1 MTCRL
6 RPSTGTVWAVVSW
19 ILIAIMVFAV
29 AWPVS
34 RLFLGSIFDV
44 ATGRPS
50 IAAYQA
56 FINSRVGLVSLS
68 NTLLLGVAATAAA
81 LVLGTALA
89 VIVSRLDF
97 PGRGVIA
104 FLPVA
109 TLVIPDVIAAQAW
122 IQLLGNNG
130 LLTRQAGAVGLSL
143 PGFYGW
149 FGMIWVMTLQQ
160 YAYVYL
166 IVGAALQK
174 ADTSLEDAAA
184 SLGAAPRRVL
194 RTVTLRLL
202 MPALVM
208 GGLVVFA
215 HAIDN
220 FGIPAILGHRVPVL
234 SVAAYD
240 AFVNE
245 LGDEPLLQS
254 SLASIL
260 LVLGVVVLLAQRR
273 VVAATDVRVPGRSAP
288 VPMALRP
295 RTAALTTL
303 VAGSIVAAT
312 LVPVFVI
319 LVTSVTATSGPV
331 VHYGS
336 FSLDNW
342 AALAP
347 KIQPLLVNSLLL
359 ASAAT
364 VAGLVFVVLGAYV
377 VVRVR
382 GVFGLAVD
390 LLTLLPL
397 MVSGTVL
404 GISLIQSYNA
414 GPIVLTGTPII
425 MIMAYAARRV
435 PLGLKAA
442 AATLATIPESI
453 EEASQSLGVPP
464 FETFAKVVVP
474 LMLPGVAAAGVLI
487 WVTTLSELSCSIVLY
502 YGGMS
507 TLPIE
512 IFQQVDSG
520 RMGAAS
526 VLGVVLLAVIFVP
539 LGIARCIFGVDPV
552 RSA

>member
-1 MTCRL
+1 MIRRL
-6 RPSTGTVWAVVSW
+6 RPSTGIAWAVVSS

-29 AWPVS
+29 AWPVG
-34 RLFLGSIFDV
+34 RLFLGSIIDV

-56 FINSRVGLVSLS
+56 FIDSRTGLASLG
-68 NTLLLGVAATAAA
+68 NTLLLGIAVTAAA
-81 LVLGTALA
+81 LVLGTMLA
-89 VIVSRLDF
+89 VIVTRLDF
-97 PGRGVIA
+97 PGRRVIA
-104 FLPVA
+104 FLPIA
-109 TLVIPDVIAAQAW
+109 TLVIPDVVAAQAW

-130 LLTRQAGAVGLSL
+130 LLTRQAGALGLSL

-166 IVGAALQK
+166 IAGAAVQK
-174 ADTSLEDAAA
+174 ADASLEDAAA
-184 SLGAAPRRVL
+184 SLGSAPRRVL

-202 MPALVM
+202 VPALVM
-208 GGLVVFA
+208 GALVVFA

-260 LVLGVVVLLAQRR
+260 LLLGVLVLLVQRQ
-273 VVAATDVRVPGRSAP
+273 VVAMSDVRVPGRSAP
-288 VPMALRP
+288 RPMALRP
-295 RTAALTTL
+295 GTAALTTI
-303 VAGSIVAAT
+303 VAGAVVAAT

-342 AALAP
+342 VALAP
-347 KIQPLLVNSLLL
+347 KIQPLLVNSLML

-364 VAGLVFVVLGAYV
+364 AAGLVFVVLGAYV
-377 VVRVR
+377 VVRIG

-404 GISLIQSYNA
+404 GISLIQSYNT
-414 GPIVLTGTPII
+414 GPIVLTGTPVI

-435 PLGLKAA
+435 PLGLKAV
-442 AATLATIPESI
+442 AATLATIPESV

-464 FETFAKVVVP
+464 FRTFAKVLVP
-474 LMLPGVAAAGVLI
+474 LMLPGIAAAGVLI
-487 WVTTLSELSCSIVLY
+487 WVTTLSELSATIVLY

-539 LGIARCIFGVDPV
+539 LGIARGFFGVDPF